1 MLDKDSRIVIH
12 FPEGVAISNSA
23 AEQIEQI
30 LYRTVVEKVLPLIHN
45 RFVDPTE
52 ITISVN
58 LTTVD
63 TTEDGRQ
70 IVFYKLRRES

>member
-1 MLDKDSRIVIH
+1 MLEKDSRIVIH
-12 FPEGVAISNSA
+12 FPEDVVISSSTA
-23 AEQIEQI
+23 DRIEQI
-30 LYRTVVEKVLPLIHN
+30 LYRTVVEKILPLIHS

-52 ITISVN
+52 ITISVG

-70 IVFYKLRRES
+70 IVFYKLRREP

>member
-1 MLDKDSRIVIH
+1 MVEKDSRIVIH
-12 FPEGVAISNSA
+12 FPEDVLISSSA

-30 LYRTVVEKVLPLIHN
+30 LYRTVVEKILPLIHS

-70 IVFYKLRRES
+70 IVFYKLRRQS

>member
-1 MLDKDSRIVIH
+1 MVEKSSRIVIR
-12 FPEGVAISNSA
+12 FPEDVVISSSA
-23 AEQIEQI
+23 AEQIEQV
-30 LYRTVVEKVLPLIHN
+30 LYRTVVEKILPLVHS

-52 ITISVN
+52 VTISVE

-63 TTEDGRQ
+63 ITEDGRQ

>member
-1 MLDKDSRIVIH
+1 MVEKESRIVIH
-12 FPEGVAISNSA
+12 FPEDVVISSSA

-30 LYRTVVEKVLPLIHN
+30 LYRTVAEKILPLIRS

-52 ITISVN
+52 IAISVN

-70 IVFYKLRRES
+70 IVFYRLRRQS

>member
-1 MLDKDSRIVIH
+1 MVEKDSRIVIH
-12 FPEGVAISNSA
+12 FPKDVVISNSA

-52 ITISVN
+52 IAISVN

-70 IVFYKLRRES
+70 IVFYRLRRET

>member
-1 MLDKDSRIVIH
+1 MVEKDSRIVVH
-12 FPEGVAISNSA
+12 FPEDVAISSST

-30 LYRTVVEKVLPLIHN
+30 LYRTVVEKVLPLIHS

-52 ITISVN
+52 VTISVN

-63 TTEDGRQ
+63 TTENGRQ
-70 IVFYKLRRES
+70 IVFYKLRR

>member
-1 MLDKDSRIVIH
+1 MVEKDSRIVVH
-12 FPEGVAISNSA
+12 FPEDVAISSSA

-30 LYRTVVEKVLPLIHN
+30 LYRTVVEKVLPLIHS

-52 ITISVN
+52 VTISVN

-63 TTEDGRQ
+63 TTENGRQ
-70 IVFYKLRRES
+70 IVFYKLRR